1 MINKKF
7 GRFGKLILLLG
18 VSTALLLIWSF
29 AVPIYES
36 PDEDHHWAYAHYL
49 HENWRLPMYS
59 KQLFEAYS
67 PPLYYLLA
75 APFAADSAEPKSIR
89 NNANESPLPPRWFDD
104 SIFDSEQYWPIRAGR
119 FVSIVISVLT
129 ILFCYKA
136 GVEATGDESTGLLA
150 GGLAIFLPQFTFRG
164 MNVSNDALVTMMCA
178 VVTCMI
184 VRLIKR
190 GFTWK
195 LGIAIS
201 VASALAFL
209 SKTNAIILPIPATLA
224 ILSTAGPWKPR
235 LGRLSVLGIAFLIVF
250 PWLARNQILYGDPL
264 ASRKMLEVVDF
275 LVSHRPITSPYF
287 VTMFPRKMAMS
298 FIGMFGWM
306 NLPLPNWLY
315 LSFGLLVVIS
325 VIGYVRRGVLRQV
338 DPHLFFILP
347 TFPILSMAVAV
358 YLNLSYTQ
366 AQGRFLFPALSAM
379 VLMAAM
385 GLERLPF
392 WSKQLNYYLLGILF
406 LVNLF
411 IVGTIIIPAY
421 QL

>member
-1 MINKKF
+1 
-7 GRFGKLILLLG
+7 
-18 VSTALLLIWSF
+18 
-29 AVPIYES
+29 
-36 PDEDHHWAYAHYL
+36 
-49 HENWRLPMYS
+49 
-59 KQLFEAYS
+59 
-67 PPLYYLLA
+67 
-75 APFAADSAEPKSIR
+75 
-89 NNANESPLPPRWFDD
+89 
-104 SIFDSEQYWPIRAGR
+104 
-119 FVSIVISVLT
+119 
-129 ILFCYKA
+129 
-136 GVEATGDESTGLLA
+136 
-150 GGLAIFLPQFTFRG
+150 
-164 MNVSNDALVTMMCA
+164 
-178 VVTCMI
+178 
-184 VRLIKR
+184 
-190 GFTWK
+190 
-195 LGIAIS
+195 
-201 VASALAFL
+201 
-209 SKTNAIILPIPATLA
+209 
-224 ILSTAGPWKPR
+224 

-392 WSKQLNYYLLGILF
+392 WSKQLTYYLLGILF